1 MTLLASSENAILRH
15 DRRQRAVHLLALTY
29 VHLWILEGAF
39 RKWIPQ
45 LDSAF
50 YFARDGILILGIA
63 VVFVLY
69 GPPTY
74 RRWVSYILW
83 ALVSVWAILLAIQV
97 TQLDVPILVG
107 VAGVRN
113 YIAPILLPILV
124 ARDGFG
130 SLVPRLFRTIALY
143 GPVQAA
149 LTLVQVSSPRTAWI
163 NIQTGGDEAF
173 FTTAGGIVRAS
184 GTFSAPAG
192 LILFATL
199 CLIAGLVITSG
210 KSEVS
215 PWLGWL
221 AIVSAIVL
229 IAIGGSR
236 GAVFAAA
243 FVLVAWFCHTAIV
256 MRPRQVLVMVAVF
269 AVGTAAG
276 WAVINAVPAVFD
288 AFVMRFVNASQDEN
302 TVQRLGRAVFGFND
316 QPIPFLGGG
325 AGIYS
330 SIGIALGSGKSW
342 IEVDS
347 TRWVAEL
354 GFVGFALAWLRV
366 LLAAA
371 LAASIVLGSRRSPL
385 SSSLSA
391 AGLIQVLLFGSI
403 TTQPSTQGYFG
414 ILLVIFLSTKMRER
428 THSRGEQEVAQSPLV
443 SSP

>member
-1 MTLLASSENAILRH
+1 MALVSPVEEALRH
-15 DRRQRAVHLLALTY
+15 DQRQRAVHFLALTY

-63 VVFVLY
+63 AIFALY
-69 GPPTY
+69 GPPTC
-74 RRWVSYILW
+74 RRWVSYVLW
-83 ALVSVWAILLAIQV
+83 GLVSAWAILLAIQV
-97 TQLDVPILVG
+97 TQLDVPIMVG
-107 VAGVRN
+107 IAGVRN
-113 YIAPILLPILV
+113 YIAPILLPLLI

-130 SLVPRLFRTIALY
+130 QFVPRLFRTVALY
-143 GPVQAA
+143 GPIQAA
-149 LTLVQVSSPRTAWI
+149 LTLIQVGSPRTAWI

-199 CLIAGLVITSG
+199 CLVAGLVITSG
-210 KSEVS
+210 ESGVS

-243 FVLVAWFCHTAIV
+243 FVLVAWFAHTALV
-256 MRPRQVLVMVAVF
+256 MRPRQVLGMIAVT
-269 AVGTAAG
+269 AVGAAVG
-276 WAVINAVPAVFD
+276 WGVINAVPAVFD

-302 TVQRLGRAVFGFND
+302 TVERLGRAVFGFND
-316 QPIPFLGGG
+316 LHIPFLGDG
-325 AGIYS
+325 AGMYS
-330 SIGIALGSGKSW
+330 SIGIALGSGKTW

-347 TRWVAEL
+347 ARWVAEL
-354 GFVGFALAWLRV
+354 GFVGFALAWFRV
-366 LLAAA
+366 LFAAA
-371 LAASIVLGSRRSPL
+371 LAVSIVLGSRRFPL

-391 AGLIQVLLFGSI
+391 AGLIQVLLFGSV

-414 ILLVIFLSTKMRER
+414 ILLVIFLSTKTRDRMRTR
-428 THSRGEQEVAQSPLV
+428 TSPQVAQNPLV
-443 SSP
+443 ST